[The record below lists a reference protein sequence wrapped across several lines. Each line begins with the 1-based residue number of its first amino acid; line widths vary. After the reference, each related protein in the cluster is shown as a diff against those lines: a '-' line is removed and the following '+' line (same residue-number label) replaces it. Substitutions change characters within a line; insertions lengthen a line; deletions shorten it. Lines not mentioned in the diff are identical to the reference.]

1 MSGISKN
8 TEDGVMCVCVCIHE
22 GMNPQALVCLS
33 AYVWSEGKQKRM
45 CCDKRPYSV
54 CKPLR
59 RYLGEP
65 MVVKSQLFPC
75 EIDAVILL
83 FSQFTAMAVGCG
95 KFSKGRDD
103 LWVMVQ

>member
-1 MSGISKN
+1 
-8 TEDGVMCVCVCIHE
+8 
-22 GMNPQALVCLS
+22 
-33 AYVWSEGKQKRM
+33 
-45 CCDKRPYSV
+45 
-54 CKPLR
+54 
-59 RYLGEP
+59 

-103 LWVMVQ
+103 LWVIVQ